1 MPDKASA
8 TDDSDDKAAKDAGI
22 PEITDEE
29 LQKQAENSD
38 GKTQKDFSSRL
49 DTSEDFSDD
58 QFVAVKHKGP
68 AYVLK
73 IKRYGSIVELL
84 EPRAR

>member
-8 TDDSDDKAAKDAGI
+8 TDEDDDKMAKQAGI
-22 PEITDEE
+22 PEISDEE
-29 LQKQAENSD
+29 LAKQAEQSD
-38 GKTQKDFSSRL
+38 GKTQKDFSSRF

-58 QFVAVKHKGP
+58 QFASVKHKGP

-73 IKRYGSIVELL
+73 IKRYGAVSIIAL
-84 EPRAR
+84 